1 MAFLFY
7 LLIFLLFLWA
17 AMTIAQLGYSL
28 YTNRKRRIR
37 ADVRARFRA
46 ALQQIY
52 VEAGSPELVSA
63 EDVVT
68 ALRRIVGVE
77 RSIGRDVLVEFASK
91 LEPAEARPL
100 ADAYEMMGFVKEDI
114 ERLQKGGWQ
123 QRADAATRLGRI
135 RCWSAIEILNGAL
148 RDKDE
153 DVRFA
158 AVCAL
163 AEIGDQYSIP
173 AIVHALTGA
182 NGWQVLQVS
191 EKLLSMNADISHI
204 FLEMLNTSGAVK
216 SRREAVIKTVLELIA
231 DFGQR
236 GSERLNLNA
245 ARTAACQFINSDQID
260 LRARA
265 IRALAAVG
273 TGTIEEFKMLLE
285 ALSDKN
291 WEIRAVAAR
300 ALGQIAHPEA
310 IPRLIEALTDEAW
323 WVRYNSAQALARM
336 GHDGVVALHA
346 QLNQEDRFAREIV
359 KQVLEELQ
367 LDAASR
373 A

>member
-1 MAFLFY
+1 MTFLFY
-7 LLIFLLFLWA
+7 LLASLLFLWA
-17 AMTIAQLGYSL
+17 AMTVAQLGYSL
-28 YTNRKRRIR
+28 YANRKRRLRTYIR
-37 ADVRARFRA
+37 AKFKA

-52 VEAGSPELVSA
+52 VEAGQPGLVNA
-63 EDVVT
+63 DEVVS
-68 ALRRIVGVE
+68 ALRRIAGRE
-77 RSIGRDVLVEFASK
+77 RAIGRDVLVEFASK
-91 LEPAEARPL
+91 LEPDEARPL
-100 ADAYEMMGFVKEDI
+100 IDAYEMMGFVKEDI
-114 ERLQKGGWQ
+114 ALLQKGNWQ
-123 QRADAATRLGRI
+123 QRAAAATRLGRI
-135 RCWSAIEILNGAL
+135 RCWSAIEVLNGAL
-148 RDKDE
+148 RDSDE
-153 DVRFA
+153 EVRLA

-191 EKLLSMNADISHI
+191 EKLLAMNADISHI
-204 FLEMLNTSGAVK
+204 FLEMLNASGAVK
-216 SRREAVIKTVLELIA
+216 SKREAVIKTVLELIA

-245 ARTAACQFINSDQID
+245 ARAAACQFIQSDQLD

-273 TGTIEEFKMLLE
+273 IGNMEEFELLLQS
-285 ALSDKN
+285 LSDRN
-291 WEIRAVAAR
+291 WEIRAVAAK
-300 ALGQIAHPEA
+300 ALGQIANPEA
-310 IPRLIEALTDEAW
+310 IPRLTEALTDEAW
-323 WVRYNSAQALARM
+323 WVRHNSAQALTRM
-336 GHDGVVALHA
+336 GQRGIDALRT
-346 QLNQEDRFAREIV
+346 QLDQEDRFAREIA

>member
-1 MAFLFY
+1 MTFLFY
-7 LLIFLLFLWA
+7 LLTALLFLWA
-17 AMTIAQLGYSL
+17 GMTIAQLGYSL
-28 YTNRKRRIR
+28 YSNHKRRLR
-37 ADVRARFRA
+37 ADIRARFRA

-52 VEAGSPELVSA
+52 VDAGRPELVTA
-63 EDVVT
+63 DEVVS
-68 ALRRIVGVE
+68 ALRRIAGDE
-77 RSIGRDVLVEFASK
+77 RAIGRDVLVEFASR
-91 LEPAEARPL
+91 LEANEAKPL
-100 ADAYEMMGFVKEDI
+100 VDAYEMMGFVKQDI
-114 ERLQKGGWQ
+114 ERLQKGYWQ

-135 RCWSAIEILNGAL
+135 RCWSAIEVLNGAL
-148 RDKDE
+148 RDSDE
-153 DVRFA
+153 EVRLA

-173 AIVHALTGA
+173 AIVHALAGA

-191 EKLLSMNADISHI
+191 EKLLAMNADISHI

-245 ARTAACQFINSDQID
+245 ARTAACQFIQSDQID

-273 TGTIEEFKMLLE
+273 IGTVEEFQLLLA

-291 WEIRAVAAR
+291 WEIRAVAAK
-300 ALGQIAHPEA
+300 ALGQIGNLEA
-310 IPRLIEALTDEAW
+310 IPKLTEALTDEAW
-323 WVRYNSAQALARM
+323 WVRHNSAQALTRM
-336 GHDGVVALHA
+336 GQPGIAALRA
-346 QLNQEDRFAREIV
+346 QLDQEDRFAREIA